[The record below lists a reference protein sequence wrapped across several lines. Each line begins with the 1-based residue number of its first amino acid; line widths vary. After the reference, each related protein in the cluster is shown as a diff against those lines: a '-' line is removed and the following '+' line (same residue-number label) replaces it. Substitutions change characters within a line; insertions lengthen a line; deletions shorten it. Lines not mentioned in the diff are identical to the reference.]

1 MLEVVMPKNFVNL
14 MAGLVGLVFERVGKL
29 SQANEVQRET
39 KVEQAKQTLAP
50 AAETPQP
57 PDDLTVIN
65 GIGPTFARRLKE
77 AGVDTFAKLAA
88 AQPEEIKAAA
98 KLADW
103 QADPANW
110 ITAAKQLT

>member
-14 MAGLVGLVFERVGKL
+14 VAGLVGLIFERVGQV
-29 SQANEVQRET
+29 SQSNAVRPEM
-39 KVEQAKQTLAP
+39 KAGLAKTTLAP
-50 AAETPQP
+50 VVEAPQP

-110 ITAAKQLT
+110 ITAAKQLA